1 LFARNTIGPENEPCP
16 HCHEDYVTGRK
27 EWARMSRAER
37 RDYYRRTT
45 LRCLAAFVFW
55 VMGVML
61 VAFMVT
67 GAMFSPMGSNA
78 MLVSG
83 VISVTGGLVLAARV
97 LQLAYQNINESL
109 EREPLNQP

>member
-1 LFARNTIGPENEPCP
+1 
-16 HCHEDYVTGRK
+16 
-27 EWARMSRAER
+27 MSGAER
-37 RDYYRRTT
+37 RDHYRRTA

-67 GAMFSPMGSNA
+67 GAMFSPMGPRA
-78 MLVSG
+78 MTISL

-97 LQLAYQNINESL
+97 IQMARQRVNESL
-109 EREPLNQP
+109 SRVPLDEP